1 MCIRDR
7 DADMVSYSIGEDEVD
22 RHVVVYKKEYVPS
35 EEVLN
40 VLRRGEEMTEEKAKQ
55 LAEKVNILSYIFF
68 YNLIASETTCTFQ
81 NFAEHIFFSCCTFE
95 SLGFKL
101 QRESFS

>member
-1 MCIRDR
+1 
-7 DADMVSYSIGEDEVD
+7 MVSYSIGEDEVD

-55 LAEKVNILSYIFF
+55 LAEKVNIFSSIF
-68 YNLIASETTCTFQ
+68 
-81 NFAEHIFFSCCTFE
+81 
-95 SLGFKL
+95 
-101 QRESFS
+101 SF